1 MRMFKCIVLL
11 LAVFIMAQGGAAS
24 AAGAAA
30 PELDA
35 RKTVDQAYRQFLEL
49 ESYHMKVDILA
60 ELEAKGKKVKSYTT
74 SEGDIRLKPLLG
86 KNMLKATLYI
96 DEQRI
101 EQQIE
106 QYFQE
111 EGSQLVVYSNIDHQ
125 WLKEVMPYL
134 QPANEYQGYLKAIKD
149 VTFLRENG
157 SSLIFAVTVD
167 AAYAAGNLEHYIG
180 SAGIKDQK
188 VRQSLEAL
196 REAMTNAGDFN
207 YTLTIDKQSAAI
219 INVHM
224 DFTELMARLS
234 STLLESPATPEEQK
248 QLIREV
254 FSNMRLVVDADF
266 SQLNGIGNI
275 VIPAEA
281 KQAEEPAV
289 K

>member
-1 MRMFKCIVLL
+1 MRMFKCLVLL
-11 LAVFIMAQGGAAS
+11 LTVFMMAQAGAAS
-24 AAGAAA
+24 AAA
-30 PELDA
+30 PEVDA
-35 RKTVDQAYRQFLEL
+35 RKIVDQAYRQFLEL
-49 ESYHMKVDILA
+49 ESYHMMVDISS
-60 ELEAKGKKVKSYTT
+60 EMEVKGKKVQSHTT

-96 DEQRI
+96 DEQKI

-134 QPANEYQGYLKAIKD
+134 QPASEYQGYLKAIKD
-149 VTFLRENG
+149 VTFLRESG
-157 SSLIFAVTVD
+157 SSLVFAVTVD

-180 SAGIKDQK
+180 SSGIEDQK
-188 VRQSLEAL
+188 VRQSMEAL
-196 REAMTNAGDFN
+196 RDAMANAGDFN
-207 YTLTIDKQSAAI
+207 YTLTIDRQSAAI
-219 INVHM
+219 THLHM

-234 STLLESPATPEEQK
+234 GTLLESPATPEEQK
-248 QLIREV
+248 QLIGEV

-266 SQLNGIGNI
+266 SQLNGIANI